1 MKTDISCGAVVL
13 RRRTCL
19 QSPPLRRLVRT
30 RAPRADVPDGRAADD
45 RPSSSGSVPAAAAGV
60 HEVLLQGRAS
70 FSLKPR
76 ARSRRECGKGSCG
89 GCGRQ
94 GRHGDDPSSRK
105 HENSSQ
111 GLFSN
116 PAADAAQCSALRS
129 SPRSPALSS
138 SRESNPW
145 FTSLSSSASSS
156 WRDPSSDSSSSS

>member
-30 RAPRADVPDGRAADD
+30 RAPRADVQRMTAPA
-45 RPSSSGSVPAAAAGV
+45 PVVSVPAAAAGV

-94 GRHGDDPSSRK
+94 GRHGDDDPSSRK